1 MLGDDHFK
9 LRLVRLQPSEL
20 WINPSQNEDEFT
32 FVFLKGGIAKYVF
45 PNATQRLVP
54 GNILVLS
61 KHSIGRLYADEKS
74 ECVFATFSLLFEH
87 LFPLFASNEIGLL
100 HNVMANF
107 KAGKI
112 FMPGSSV
119 AAECQPILEI
129 AYTQSR
135 LQQRSQLLRIV
146 AAILSDEFK
155 TVHSQRSG
163 LGWAEDHMIQV
174 FEKLSSAELL
184 KLSVDELAAKF
195 SCSRRH
201 LNRLFHQHFGLSI
214 TALRMEIR
222 LLKAVSLLRN
232 PREKVINVA
241 EQCGFNHLGLF
252 NTCFKRRYGTSPGQ
266 WRKLSLGGESA
277 AARKTEGRPA
287 CPLHANGLCP
297 WGGQSEIS
305 PSPAKMQASGKVAE
319 LAGSSA
325 GQGRREPGISSTS
338 GIRHGASKP
347 QPGNPL

>member
-20 WINPSQNEDEFT
+20 WANQARNDDEYT
-32 FVFLKGGIAKYVF
+32 FVFLKGGIAKYVY

-54 GNILVLS
+54 GNIVVSS
-61 KHSIGRLYADEKS
+61 KHSVGKLYAEEKS
-74 ECVFATFSLLFEH
+74 ECIFATFSLVFEH

-112 FMPGSSV
+112 FMPGSPV
-119 AAECQPILEI
+119 AVECQPILEV
-129 AYTQSR
+129 AHSQPR

-163 LGWAEDHMIQV
+163 MGWAEDHMIQV

-184 KLSVDELAAKF
+184 TLSVDELAAKF

-266 WRKLSLGGESA
+266 WRKQALGPETPST
-277 AARKTEGRPA
+277 RKSENKPT

-297 WGGQSEIS
+297 WGGQAEII
-305 PSPAKMQASGKVAE
+305 
-319 LAGSSA
+319 
-325 GQGRREPGISSTS
+325 GQGKDRMGQTGGGPSRREGTAGNLPTAN
-338 GIRHGASKP
+338 IRPGASRA
-347 QPGNPL
+347 PGSAL

>member
-1 MLGDDHFK
+1 MWTNRPL
-9 LRLVRLQPSEL
+9 S
-20 WINPSQNEDEFT
+20 EDEFT
-32 FVFLKGGIAKYVF
+32 FVFIKGGIGKYLF
-45 PNATQRLVP
+45 PHAIQRLIP
-54 GNILVLS
+54 GNILVVS
-61 KHSIGRLYADEKS
+61 KHSIGKLYADDKS
-74 ECVFATFSLLFEH
+74 DCVFTTFSLQFEH

-100 HNVMANF
+100 HSVMANF
-107 KAGKI
+107 KAGRI
-112 FMPGSSV
+112 VTPGSSV
-119 AAECQPILEI
+119 AVECQPILEV

-146 AAILSDEFK
+146 AAILADEFK
-155 TVHSQRSG
+155 SVHTQRSG
-163 LGWAEDHMIQV
+163 AGWAEDHMIQV

-214 TALRMEIR
+214 TALRMELR

-266 WRKLSLGGESA
+266 WRKAALSPVMPAGPKSET
-277 AARKTEGRPA
+277 KTM

-297 WGGQSEIS
+297 WGGQTVMATTALKTS
-305 PSPAKMQASGKVAE
+305 QA
-319 LAGSSA
+319 AGSAHAISA
-325 GQGRREPGISSTS
+325 KSDPSAAPARPNTS
-338 GIRHGASKP
+338 RT
-347 QPGNPL
+347 

>member
-1 MLGDDHFK
+1 MLGDDHLK
-9 LRLVRLQPSEL
+9 LRLVRLQPAEL
-20 WINPSQNEDEFT
+20 WVNPTRNEDEFS
-32 FVFLKGGIAKYVF
+32 FVFIKGGIAKYVF
-45 PNATQRLVP
+45 PNATQRLVT
-54 GNILVLS
+54 GNILVFT
-61 KHSIGRLYADEKS
+61 KHSVGKLYADDKN
-74 ECVFATFSLLFEH
+74 ECAFATFSLLFEQ

-100 HNVMANF
+100 HNVMSNF
-107 KAGKI
+107 KAGRI

-119 AAECQPILEI
+119 AVECQPILEI

-146 AAILSDEFK
+146 AAILNDEFK
-155 TVHSQRSG
+155 SVHTQRSG

-266 WRKLSLGGESA
+266 WRKAALGPESPS
-277 AARKTEGRPA
+277 ARKSENKPT

-297 WGGQSEIS
+297 WGGQID
-305 PSPAKMQASGKVAE
+305 
-319 LAGSSA
+319 
-325 GQGRREPGISSTS
+325 ISSQTSKTS
-338 GIRHGASKP
+338 GRIGGSTTGNISTVPGRSSGPRAQSGGAI
-347 QPGNPL
+347 

>member
-20 WINPSQNEDEFT
+20 WINPSQNEDEYT
-32 FVFLKGGIAKYVF
+32 FVFFKGGLAKYVF

-54 GNILVLS
+54 GNILVFS
-61 KHSIGRLYADEKS
+61 KHSVGRLHADDKS

-100 HNVMANF
+100 HNVMSNF
-107 KAGKI
+107 KAGRI
-112 FMPGSSV
+112 FMPGSNMAV
-119 AAECQPILEI
+119 ECQPILEI
-129 AYTQSR
+129 AYTQPR

-252 NTCFKRRYGTSPGQ
+252 NTCFKRRYGASPGQ
-266 WRKLSLGGESA
+266 WRKQAMGGDSA
-277 AARKTEGRPA
+277 SARKAEGKPA

-297 WGGQSEIS
+297 WGGQPDASI
-305 PSPAKMQASGKVAE
+305 PPAKTASGKVAE
-319 LAGSSA
+319 LAGSS
-325 GQGRREPGISSTS
+325 GTQQ
-338 GIRHGASKP
+338 GASRTP
-347 QPGNPL
+347 SGNPL

>member
-1 MLGDDHFK
+1 MLGDDYFK
-9 LRLVRLQPSEL
+9 LRLIRLQPSEL
-20 WINPSQNEDEFT
+20 WTNETRNDDEYT
-32 FVFLKGGIAKYVF
+32 FVFLKGGIAKYDF
-45 PNATQRLVP
+45 PNASQRLVP
-54 GNILVLS
+54 GNILVFS
-61 KHSIGRLYADEKS
+61 KHSVGKLRAEEKS

-100 HNVMANF
+100 HNVMGNF
-107 KAGKI
+107 KAGRI
-112 FMPGSSV
+112 FSANSAMAV
-119 AAECQPILEI
+119 ECQPILEI
-129 AYTQSR
+129 AYTQPR

-146 AAILSDEFK
+146 ATILADEFK
-155 TVHSQRSG
+155 NVHTQRSG
-163 LGWAEDHMIQV
+163 TDWAEDHMIQV

-184 KLSVDELAAKF
+184 RLSVDELASKF

-252 NTCFKRRYGTSPGQ
+252 NTCFKKRYGTSPGQ
-266 WRKLSLGGESA
+266 WRKLSLGTESSSS
-277 AARKTEGRPA
+277 ARKVEGKPS

-297 WGGQSEIS
+297 WGGQPETFN
-305 PSPAKMQASGKVAE
+305 PQAKAPVAAKGNE
-319 LAGSSA
+319 MAGSSA
-325 GQGRREPGISSTS
+325 ARRGVAPAASARPA
-338 GIRHGASKP
+338 GIRAQS
-347 QPGNPL
+347 GNSP

>member
-1 MLGDDHFK
+1 MLGDEHFK
-9 LRLVRLQPSEL
+9 LRLVRLQPSEQ
-20 WINPSQNEDEFT
+20 WSNQSRNDDEFT
-32 FVFLKGGIAKYVF
+32 FVFLKGGSAKYLF

-54 GNILVLS
+54 GNVLVFNKQS
-61 KHSIGRLYADEKS
+61 VGRFYADDKS
-74 ECVFATFSLLFEH
+74 ECVFTTFTLLFEH

-100 HNVMANF
+100 HNVMNNF
-107 KAGKI
+107 KAGRI
-112 FMPGSSV
+112 FSPGSAV
-119 AAECQPILEI
+119 AADCHPLLET
-129 AYTQSR
+129 AYTQPP

-146 AAILSDEFK
+146 ASILADEFRS
-155 TVHSQRSG
+155 VQAQRSG
-163 LGWAEDHMIQV
+163 ADWAEDHMIQV

-184 KLSVDELAAKF
+184 KLSVDELATKF

-252 NTCFKRRYGTSPGQ
+252 NTCFKKRYGTSPGQ
-266 WRKLSLGGESA
+266 WRKMALGTDGQPGKKKETKA
-277 AARKTEGRPA
+277 T

-297 WGGQSEIS
+297 WGGQTESVGQPPRVLTKGSDIVG
-305 PSPAKMQASGKVAE
+305 ASIAA
-319 LAGSSA
+319 L
-325 GQGRREPGISSTS
+325 RRESPG
-338 GIRHGASKP
+338 A
-347 QPGNPL
+347 QPGGSMVQPGGAA

>member
-1 MLGDDHFK
+1 MLGEDHFK

-20 WINPSQNEDEFT
+20 WANPSRNEDEFT
-32 FVFLKGGIAKYVF
+32 FVFIKGGVAKYLF
-45 PNATQRLVP
+45 PNATQRLIP
-54 GNILVLS
+54 GNILVFT
-61 KHSIGRLYADEKS
+61 KHSVGKLYADEKS
-74 ECVFATFSLLFEH
+74 ECVFATYSLLFEH

-100 HNVMANF
+100 HNVMTNF

-112 FMPGSSV
+112 FMPGSNV
-119 AAECQPILEI
+119 AMECQPLLES

-155 TVHSQRSG
+155 SVHTQRSG

-266 WRKLSLGGESA
+266 WRKAALGPENPS
-277 AARKTEGRPA
+277 AARKAESKPT

-297 WGGQSEIS
+297 WGGQMDISS
-305 PSPAKMQASGKVAE
+305 PSSKTQIGQT
-319 LAGSSA
+319 AGSAANPAHRDALPGNLPASQIRSA
-325 GQGRREPGISSTS
+325 
-338 GIRHGASKP
+338 ASRV
-347 QPGNPL
+347 QPGNTL

>member
-1 MLGDDHFK
+1 MLGDDHLK

-20 WINPSQNEDEFT
+20 WTNPSRNEDEFT
-32 FVFLKGGIAKYVF
+32 FVFIKGGIAKYVF
-45 PNATQRLVP
+45 PNATQRLVT
-54 GNILVLS
+54 GNILVFTKNS
-61 KHSIGRLYADEKS
+61 VGKLYADEKS
-74 ECVFATFSLLFEH
+74 ECAFATFSLLFEH

-100 HNVMANF
+100 HNVMSNF
-107 KAGKI
+107 KAGRI
-112 FMPGSSV
+112 FMSGSSV
-119 AAECQPILEI
+119 AVECQPILES
-129 AYTQSR
+129 AYTQAR

-146 AAILSDEFK
+146 AAILNDEFK
-155 TVHSQRSG
+155 NVHTQRSG

-266 WRKLSLGGESA
+266 WRKAALGPENPSAKKGENKS
-277 AARKTEGRPA
+277 A

-297 WGGQSEIS
+297 WGGQMEMPSSKASEKINATGNIPTAQS
-305 PSPAKMQASGKVAE
+305 RSNASRA
-319 LAGSSA
+319 
-325 GQGRREPGISSTS
+325 QS
-338 GIRHGASKP
+338 GNA
-347 QPGNPL
+347 L

>member
-1 MLGDDHFK
+1 
-9 LRLVRLQPSEL
+9 
-20 WINPSQNEDEFT
+20 
-32 FVFLKGGIAKYVF
+32 
-45 PNATQRLVP
+45 
-54 GNILVLS
+54 
-61 KHSIGRLYADEKS
+61 
-74 ECVFATFSLLFEH
+74 
-87 LFPLFASNEIGLL
+87 
-100 HNVMANF
+100 
-107 KAGKI
+107 
-112 FMPGSSV
+112 
-119 AAECQPILEI
+119 
-129 AYTQSR
+129 
-135 LQQRSQLLRIV
+135 
-146 AAILSDEFK
+146 
-155 TVHSQRSG
+155 
-163 LGWAEDHMIQV
+163 MIQV

-277 AARKTEGRPA
+277 LARKAEGKPA

-297 WGGQSEIS
+297 WGGQPDVSGQ
-305 PSPAKMQASGKVAE
+305 PAKMQASGKVVE
-319 LAGSSA
+319 LSASSGSHSHREPGTSSA
-325 GQGRREPGISSTS
+325 GGVRSRT
-338 GIRHGASKP
+338 H
-347 QPGNPL
+347 PGNPL

>member
-1 MLGDDHFK
+1 
-9 LRLVRLQPSEL
+9 
-20 WINPSQNEDEFT
+20 
-32 FVFLKGGIAKYVF
+32 
-45 PNATQRLVP
+45 
-54 GNILVLS
+54 
-61 KHSIGRLYADEKS
+61 
-74 ECVFATFSLLFEH
+74 
-87 LFPLFASNEIGLL
+87 
-100 HNVMANF
+100 
-107 KAGKI
+107 
-112 FMPGSSV
+112 
-119 AAECQPILEI
+119 
-129 AYTQSR
+129 
-135 LQQRSQLLRIV
+135 
-146 AAILSDEFK
+146 
-155 TVHSQRSG
+155 
-163 LGWAEDHMIQV
+163 MIQV

-277 AARKTEGRPA
+277 QSRKTEGKPS

-297 WGGQSEIS
+297 WGGQSDMS
-305 PSPAKMQASGKVAE
+305 KTQASGKVVE
-319 LAGSSA
+319 LAGGSGS
-325 GQGRREPGISSTS
+325 QTRREPGISSAAD
-338 GIRHGASKP
+338 IRHGTAGSA
-347 QPGNPL
+347 

>member
-9 LRLVRLQPSEL
+9 LRLVRMQPSEL
-20 WINPSQNEDEFT
+20 WVNPSHNDDEFT
-32 FVFLKGGIAKYVF
+32 FTFIKGGLAKYIF

-54 GNILVLS
+54 GNIVVSS
-61 KHSIGRLYADEKS
+61 KNSVGKLYAEDKS
-74 ECVFATFSLLFEH
+74 ECIFATFSLLFEH

-100 HNVMANF
+100 HNVMGNF
-107 KAGKI
+107 KAGRI
-112 FMPGSSV
+112 FMPSSGV
-119 AAECQPILEI
+119 AVECQPMLEI
-129 AYTQSR
+129 AYTQPR

-146 AAILSDEFK
+146 ATILADEFK
-155 TVHSQRSG
+155 NVHHQRSG
-163 LGWAEDHMIQV
+163 ADWAQDHMIQV
-174 FEKLSSAELL
+174 FEKLSSSELL
-184 KLSVDELAAKF
+184 KLSVDELASKF

-252 NTCFKRRYGTSPGQ
+252 NTCFKKRYGASPGQ
-266 WRKLSLGGESA
+266 WRKLALNPDNSS
-277 AARKTEGRPA
+277 ARKNEGKPT

-297 WGGQSEIS
+297 WGGQTDAFSQ
-305 PSPAKMQASGKVAE
+305 PPKGQAA
-319 LAGSSA
+319 A
-325 GQGRREPGISSTS
+325 GISHAAHTRPNSPRT
-338 GIRHGASKP
+338 
-347 QPGNPL
+347 QPGNAL